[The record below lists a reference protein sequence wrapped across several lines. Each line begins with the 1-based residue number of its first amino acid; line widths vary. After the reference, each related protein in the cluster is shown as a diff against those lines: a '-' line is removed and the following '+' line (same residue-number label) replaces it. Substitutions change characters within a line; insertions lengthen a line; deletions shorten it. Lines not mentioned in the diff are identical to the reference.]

1 MKYEKLCKA
10 YKFFFFILSLF
21 TSNFFVNIKFTVH
34 KKMYRSFFFFSKNV
48 ALILGQHIVIPL
60 STVSTRT
67 GAAAVIKPP
76 FAALT

>member
-1 MKYEKLCKA
+1 MKNFLRLTS
-10 YKFFFFILSLF
+10 FLSLF

-34 KKMYRSFFFFSKNV
+34 KKMYRSFFFSPKNV

-60 STVSTRT
+60 STVCTRI
-67 GAAAVIKPP
+67 GAVAVIKPP